1 MYNVPSAPPVP
12 DGVKGALNHAIPRI
26 AANVEAPGRLGS
38 KSFEEACT
46 RCNKCVEVCPAQAI
60 KLDPTG
66 LLADGLPYIL
76 ARNTACVV
84 CHSLACMNNCPDGAL
99 VPIAKSAVRMG
110 RAEVNQSTCLH
121 HPLDTTRET
130 GFAKTAFG
138 SLPARESFNCQ
149 ACVDICPLGSAA
161 ILISPRT
168 GRVRVQIAH
177 ESSPGEPEAGSGCI
191 GCGLCEQ
198 VCPVGPEAAIIVRPA
213 EAKREPMIA

>member
-1 MYNVPSAPPVP
+1 PQPNERFLRPPGAVPPGTMETGP
-12 DGVKGALNHAIPRI
+12 DGAAGTPR
-26 AANVEAPGRLGS
+26 

-60 KLDPTG
+60 KLDPAG
-66 LLADGLPYIL
+66 LIADGLPYIL

-84 CHSLACMNNCPDGAL
+84 CDSLACMHNCPDGAL
-99 VPIAKSAVRMG
+99 LPIPKTAIRMG
-110 RAEVNQSTCLH
+110 RAEVNQDTCLH

-138 SLPARESFNCQ
+138 SLPAKESFNCQ
-149 ACVDICPLGSAA
+149 ACVDICPLGTAA

-168 GRVRVQIAH
+168 GRVRVQIARDVT
-177 ESSPGEPEAGSGCI
+177 PDEPETVTGCI

-198 VCPVGPEAAIIVRPA
+198 ACPVGPEAAIIVRPV
-213 EAKREPMIA
+213 EVRPDPIIA